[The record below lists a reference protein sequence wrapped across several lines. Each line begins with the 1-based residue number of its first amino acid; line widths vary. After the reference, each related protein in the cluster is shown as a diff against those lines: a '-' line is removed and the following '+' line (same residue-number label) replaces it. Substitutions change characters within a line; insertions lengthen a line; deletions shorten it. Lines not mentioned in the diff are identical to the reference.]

1 MSCWWVTA
9 VSAASS
15 ARCSPRRT
23 CRSLLSKATRKG
35 LPSRKNKELR
45 PSPAMPLTPILS
57 VRPTYLPPA
66 AWLVAIPDAFEG
78 GQVVEQA
85 SKLSPKLSIIAR
97 AHSEA
102 EVLHLKKHGASVVI
116 LGEHEIARAMIE
128 LVSQAEP
135 NLPISGA

>member
-1 MSCWWVTA
+1 MLESKEQGIETIA
-9 VSAASS
+9 GNAADPDIIGAANLPA
-15 ARCSPRRT
+15 ARC
-23 CRSLLSKATRKG
+23 L
-35 LPSRKNKELR
+35 
-45 PSPAMPLTPILS
+45 
-57 VRPTYLPPA
+57 
-66 AWLVAIPDAFEG
+66 LVAIPDAFEG

-128 LVSQAEP
+128 LVSQAE
-135 NLPISGA
+135 A